1 MKIHPIN
8 VILIGL
14 LIASIGFNIL
24 VIKRNI
30 ELESCRK
37 KPIIIFVYPDKESES
52 LKITG
57 M

>member
-8 VILIGL
+8 VILIGS

-30 ELESCRK
+30 ELESYRK